1 MSKLDF
7 SLEHYISNLIN
18 NYIDPI
24 FPIYK
29 ITYLHTKSYLKNV
42 YDNDGD
48 YDGKVA
54 LIDQNI
60 LSEYFQIIPDI
71 TIYSNYYFIP
81 LSSKKNIP
89 NNIFKLWIKN
99 KFIKKENESFYLI
112 NYHTFFLSH
121 FNISNPNNCFIKNI
135 LKNINLLG
143 YTNHIY
149 RIKYTQNDINS
160 KPNEIILE
168 TSNYE
173 VVFKSDIKLSSKKNW
188 KTKYLFIQ
196 DLKLSGKNVEDNP
209 VSYFY
214 SCVKNSTISLPFLLF

>member
-7 SLEHYISNLIN
+7 SLEYYISNLIN

-60 LSEYFQIIPDI
+60 LSEYFQIIPNI

-81 LSSKKNIP
+81 LSSKKI
-89 NNIFKLWIKN
+89 
-99 KFIKKENESFYLI
+99 YLI
-112 NYHTFFLSH
+112 
-121 FNISNPNNCFIKNI
+121 I
-135 LKNINLLG
+135 
-143 YTNHIY
+143 
-149 RIKYTQNDINS
+149 
-160 KPNEIILE
+160 
-168 TSNYE
+168 
-173 VVFKSDIKLSSKKNW
+173 
-188 KTKYLFIQ
+188 
-196 DLKLSGKNVEDNP
+196 
-209 VSYFY
+209 
-214 SCVKNSTISLPFLLF
+214 